1 MIRLDGVGQVFDGR
15 GGEIQ
20 ALEGID
26 LHVQE
31 NEFVTLIGRSGC
43 GKSTLLRLIAGLLPP
58 TYGGVEVAGEA
69 VKGPRRDVSF
79 MFQRPALLPWR
90 SVLSNVLLPVEI
102 SGGKDKGKKAYRDR
116 AHELLELVGLTGFER
131 RLPHELSGGMQQ
143 RVSLCRSL
151 IRDPKV
157 MLMDEPFSALDALTR
172 TELSEELQRIQM
184 ELATTIVFVTHSI
197 EEAVLLADRV
207 VVLSPRPGRL
217 REIVEIDIPR
227 PRSLG
232 QDAQVAD
239 VARISSRLHSLLS
252 EKALQDSAR
261 TPQLSGTGNGAGRP
275 MSPRGGDDEAILAD
289 HLAVGGDPS
298 PRGRTDRRDRSVV
311 AGRDRVLDRAVPAAD
326 PGAGGQQVPRP
337 ARLPAP
343 ADRGVVPGDGRWL
356 PAGDRG
362 RAADRLPD
370 RPLGDWWSGCST
382 RCCWR

>member
-1 MIRLDGVGQVFDGR
+1 MIRLDGVGQVFEGR
-15 GGEIQ
+15 GGQIR
-20 ALEGID
+20 ALDGID

-31 NEFVTLIGRSGC
+31 NEFVTVIGRSGC

-58 TYGGVEVAGEA
+58 THGGVEVDGVA
-69 VKGPRRDVSF
+69 VEGPRPDVSF

-102 SGGKDKGKKAYRDR
+102 SGGRDKGKKAYRDR

-151 IRDPKV
+151 IRAPKV

-197 EEAVLLADRV
+197 EEAVLLSDRV

-217 REIVEIDIPR
+217 REIVEVDIPR

-232 QDAQVAD
+232 QNAHQAD
-239 VARISSRLHSLLS
+239 VARISSHLHSLLS
-252 EKALQDSAR
+252 EKA
-261 TPQLSGTGNGAGRP
+261 PLSG
-275 MSPRGGDDEAILAD
+275 LAEN
-289 HLAVGGDPS
+289 
-298 PRGRTDRRDRSVV
+298 
-311 AGRDRVLDRAVPAAD
+311 
-326 PGAGGQQVPRP
+326 
-337 ARLPAP
+337 AP
-343 ADRGVVPGDGRWL
+343 ALAGQEPPVDVAEGR
-356 PAGDRG
+356 R
-362 RAADRLPD
+362 
-370 RPLGDWWSGCST
+370 
-382 RCCWR
+382 